1 MVVKRIQSSHVL
13 EAVSTFNFIAAGAPP
28 ENMDPMEE
36 KELENAVLVDPENI
50 EILLPKIELGDEL
63 KGMNSL
69 GCNAFL
75 VGFPE
80 WNRTV

>member
-1 MVVKRIQSSHVL
+1 MVVNRLQSSHVL
-13 EAVSTFNFIAAGAPP
+13 EAVSTFNFIAPP

>member
-1 MVVKRIQSSHVL
+1 MVVSRIQSSQVL

-28 ENMDPMEE
+28 ENMDPMKE

-63 KGMNSL
+63 KGMYSL
-69 GCNAFL
+69 GSNPFL
-75 VGFPE
+75 VGFP
-80 WNRTV
+80 V